1 MEKERIRIVKSCFS
15 NKLFLFLLFWGLIW
29 TVGITQV
36 HAEYDEDYEE
46 YVLELKSAQGLS
58 ATQVEID
65 AVLDEYIYS
74 YDVYRADTDPSRGGV
89 FHKIDTVSYSSGW
102 WKSGSSE
109 YWCQQGKNN
118 VIYAYSKNPYAEDKV
133 DVILMDHS
141 GNLGHT
147 YYYKVVTE
155 GVVYGSQISSN
166 VVSAQTKLEIPD
178 LVKCCTTDGK
188 TVKLKWYPCEK
199 AQGYQIYRK
208 DSRKWKKIKTIK
220 KGKTYTYTDK
230 KVKKGKTYQYKV
242 RAYSKVGGKTC
253 YSSFA
258 KVQKVSLKAPS
269 VKGNYSPGSV
279 YGPYLGSKELLQ
291 VKRVVQ
297 SFKSNY
303 ITTGMSDYQ
312 KVLAAYN
319 YLRSNCI
326 YAWKGWQYNNAN
338 TAWGA
343 LVYGEAQCS
352 GYARAM
358 KALCDAIGVPCYY
371 VHANSKAINPS
382 HQWNEVKVG
391 RKWYVLDAQSGAF
404 LFGYKSWQN
413 MGMRWNTKGLPK
425 CSKTDYK
432 KK

>member
-1 MEKERIRIVKSCFS
+1 MEKERIQTVKSCFS
-15 NKLFLFLLFWGLIW
+15 NKLFLFLLFLGLIW

-65 AVLDEYIYS
+65 AVLDTYICS
-74 YDVYRADTDPSRGGV
+74 YDVYRADSDPSRGGV

-102 WKSGSSE
+102 WKSGSSD
-109 YWCQQGKNN
+109 YWCQKGKNG
-118 VIYAYSKNPYAEDKV
+118 VIYAYSKNPYAEDTV

-141 GNLGHT
+141 GSLGHT

-208 DSRKWKKIKTIK
+208 DSGKWKKIKTIK

-269 VKGNYSPGSV
+269 VKGN
-279 YGPYLGSKELLQ
+279 
-291 VKRVVQ
+291 
-297 SFKSNY
+297 
-303 ITTGMSDYQ
+303 
-312 KVLAAYN
+312 
-319 YLRSNCI
+319 
-326 YAWKGWQYNNAN
+326 
-338 TAWGA
+338 
-343 LVYGEAQCS
+343 
-352 GYARAM
+352 
-358 KALCDAIGVPCYY
+358 
-371 VHANSKAINPS
+371 
-382 HQWNEVKVG
+382 
-391 RKWYVLDAQSGAF
+391 
-404 LFGYKSWQN
+404 
-413 MGMRWNTKGLPK
+413 
-425 CSKTDYK
+425 
-432 KK
+432 